1 MLVMI
6 FFFTFC
12 INADAV
18 TLRQLYN
25 ELSSL
30 EKSYNASKARA
41 NLSQA
46 EMANIKAS
54 IASAE
59 AEIKQA
65 QQELHDLFTDY
76 ADQDQEDVEEEL
88 GQLEEEMAKEATNV
102 LPSINKE
109 NLGPMPA
116 EKNKEE
122 EDLSNFLAV

>member
-1 MLVMI
+1 MRKLKNI
-6 FFFTFC
+6 FIVFLIGIAFFYRSV
-12 INADAV
+12 NVEAV

-30 EKSYNASKARA
+30 EKSYNAAKAKA

-65 QQELHDLFTDY
+65 QQEII
-76 ADQDQEDVEEEL
+76 AAENEIQKSEAEIEKKKQE
-88 GQLEEEMAKEATNV
+88 
-102 LPSINKE
+102 INQMLLYLQIM
-109 NLGPMPA
+109 NMG
-116 EKNKEE
+116 
-122 EDLSNFLAV
+122 FLVG